1 MPVNR
6 RFRQSFHCQN
16 RGMHNEATWT
26 WILLGFEFVGITGM
40 WLVGARKWWGWGMVL
55 CGSAP
60 WLAYA
65 IVFNK
70 PGFIA
75 MSCIW
80 ITTHSRNMIVW
91 RRNAQQ
97 PPATAGIMDT
107 VSPAGTLV
115 FSPSR

>member
-1 MPVNR
+1 MN
-6 RFRQSFHCQN
+6 
-16 RGMHNEATWT
+16 NEATWT

-55 CGSAP
+55 TSSMP

-70 PGFIA
+70 PGFVA

-80 ITTHSRNMIVW
+80 IVTHSHNMVRW
-91 RRNAQQ
+91 RKHA
-97 PPATAGIMDT
+97 ALVTGDAGALRSDARADGAIA
-107 VSPAGTLV
+107 AGQLV
-115 FSPSR
+115 AA